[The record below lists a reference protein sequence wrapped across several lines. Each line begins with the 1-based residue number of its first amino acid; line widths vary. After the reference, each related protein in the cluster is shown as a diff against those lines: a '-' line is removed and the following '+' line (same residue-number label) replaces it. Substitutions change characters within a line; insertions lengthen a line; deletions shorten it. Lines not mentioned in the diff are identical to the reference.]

1 MSDQIL
7 NNEEEMEQPAR
18 APDSSEQRTI
28 GGAGVTLAVM
38 GLIDVLGH
46 MGPTGLVV
54 SGLASYVV
62 WRHGPEVYGLV
73 QHELGLPDLA
83 ARFGRKKERVP
94 NKRTFWQKAWN
105 IHPQGREETEADE
118 EETIDEEHAQEDL
131 HEGDSVFTAPSA
143 STEVPGVSRIT
154 IEQAVEHT
162 TRNSYE
168 VWIGRS
174 LSRPI
179 NPAVKINFYKR
190 HLKLIGASQHGKSSM
205 AAALLDAIT
214 RTHDP
219 SVVQV
224 ALLDLEDKTGRLFQ
238 EMPHIARVRK
248 HGEAVRLHARSYEQV
263 LEHLGYISALID
275 LRYGMSDEEIERQ
288 TLLIV
293 YLEEFVD
300 LKDYFKQRVNAVESD
315 EKEQAKRDYAQLVY
329 YIKKI
334 AARGLKVLVQLL
346 MCAQVDYRDDDLQAA
361 LVNVTSGMSF
371 CVRPSAAQAAGFY
384 QTELLARNAK
394 EDKIGQAVVEM
405 PDCKDLILAPDYD
418 LAARLKALNIHHIH
432 SIHSSPVQSLI
443 EHGDH
448 QVNGNSVNGVN
459 SVNAPAKLVN
469 ASMHVGEYSHQSENV
484 SPTFTAAE
492 ETQVLLAYAELLKAG
507 KPVTRTG
514 IRDELQWDNK
524 QYTRIVKPVC
534 DKHNIGG

>member
-28 GGAGVTLAVM
+28 GGAGVTLAAM

-62 WRHGPEVYGLV
+62 WRHGPEVYNLV
-73 QHELGLPDLA
+73 QHELGLPDLT
-83 ARFGRKKERVP
+83 ARFGSKKEPGR
-94 NKRTFWQKAWN
+94 NSRTFWQKAWN
-105 IHPQGREETEADE
+105 IHPQGREE
-118 EETIDEEHAQEDL
+118 ETIDEEQLIADSRES
-131 HEGDSVFTAPSA
+131 DSVFTAPQI

-224 ALLDLEDKTGRLFQ
+224 ALLDLEDKTGRLFADL
-238 EMPHIARVRK
+238 PHIARVRK

-275 LRYGMSDEEIERQ
+275 LRYGMSDEEIER
-288 TLLIV
+288 
-293 YLEEFVD
+293 
-300 LKDYFKQRVNAVESD
+300 
-315 EKEQAKRDYAQLVY
+315 
-329 YIKKI
+329 
-334 AARGLKVLVQLL
+334 
-346 MCAQVDYRDDDLQAA
+346 
-361 LVNVTSGMSF
+361 
-371 CVRPSAAQAAGFY
+371 
-384 QTELLARNAK
+384 
-394 EDKIGQAVVEM
+394 
-405 PDCKDLILAPDYD
+405 
-418 LAARLKALNIHHIH
+418 
-432 SIHSSPVQSLI
+432 
-443 EHGDH
+443 
-448 QVNGNSVNGVN
+448 
-459 SVNAPAKLVN
+459 
-469 ASMHVGEYSHQSENV
+469 
-484 SPTFTAAE
+484 
-492 ETQVLLAYAELLKAG
+492 
-507 KPVTRTG
+507 
-514 IRDELQWDNK
+514 
-524 QYTRIVKPVC
+524 
-534 DKHNIGG
+534 

>member
-105 IHPQGREETEADE
+105 IHPQGARRRRHAGDRGRRHRENT
-118 EETIDEEHAQEDL
+118 QRRL
-131 HEGDSVFTAPSA
+131 REGDSVFTAPSA

-224 ALLDLEDKTGRLFQ
+224 ALLDLEDKTGRLFADL
-238 EMPHIARVRK
+238 PHIARVRK

-448 QVNGNSVNGVN
+448 RVNGNSVNGEECCEW
-459 SVNAPAKLVN
+459 ACEA
-469 ASMHVGEYSHQSENV
+469 GE
-484 SPTFTAAE
+484 
-492 ETQVLLAYAELLKAG
+492 
-507 KPVTRTG
+507 R
-514 IRDELQWDNK
+514 
-524 QYTRIVKPVC
+524 
-534 DKHNIGG
+534 